1 MTIEQSIAEAVR
13 LVVREELRAAMKE
26 ARPSDPAAPVSLS
39 DAAKHLGVST
49 RTVRRMIQ
57 DGEVGALRVRRRLLV
72 DLSTL
77 RRAASVSQLATA
89 SRSG

>member
-1 MTIEQSIAEAVR
+1 MNVVVLTPDQLED
-13 LVVREELRAAMKE
+13 LVERAIQKAMGR
-26 ARPSDPAAPVSLS
+26 ARPEAPAAPVSLS

-77 RRAASVSQLATA
+77 RRAASVSQLAVA
-89 SRSG
+89 ARSG